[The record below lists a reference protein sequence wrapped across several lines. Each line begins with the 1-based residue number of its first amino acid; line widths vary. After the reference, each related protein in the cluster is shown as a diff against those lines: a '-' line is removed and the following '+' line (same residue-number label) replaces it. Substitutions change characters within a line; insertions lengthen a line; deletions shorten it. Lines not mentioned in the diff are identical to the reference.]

1 MSFGTGGLLIAAA
14 AGYLVL
20 ERAEAHKKG
29 LRQIGR
35 WVGWIIIL
43 VSFGGVVCVMQRCA
57 KGPMMRGYCPMS
69 SKTAPAPSNP

>member
-1 MSFGTGGLLIAAA
+1 MSYGAGGLLIAAA

-29 LRQIGR
+29 LRQVGR

-43 VSFGGVVCVMQRCA
+43 VSFVGVICIVQRYA
-57 KGPMMRGYCPMS
+57 RGSMVGYCPMS
-69 SKTAPAPSNP
+69 SAIAPVPPAR